1 MEKKT
6 GEIIVPT
13 EPTNPPAKVTGFT
26 FKSYDKKAG
35 LLQFEIKNQDGSP
48 TDLINATV
56 RLFMYIYSGE
66 EKKEFP
72 IFDNQIITE
81 SYMQGIV
88 KYLIPDMLLA
98 YEGKVDAN
106 VYIDFPDGSH
116 TDNLAFTFNIEKSII
131 DRDVQLNGEY
141 YFKDFQQLLDGIK
154 QETTDAVNEAL
165 TNVDSTIE
173 KANQQINNFVENAAQ
188 SIDQN
193 VVEVTEEL
201 KTTQSNID
209 TVSQNVV
216 STQNELTL
224 IKDKMNQT
232 NQQIGDLGKLK
243 KMYSNSIDFGG
254 YDYSGNPNLMA
265 NINADSFSQGTGAL
279 SVVDDGDEVVVTL
292 DPNHKLEIYKMKSQP
307 ALIVGKTYT
316 MSVEIMLEDDFTGD
330 PSKIVLRYFRMPQ
343 WVPALTTPNT
353 LTTAK
358 GVWQKLTVTAK
369 MTTAIDNAESWYIL
383 LYNQDANNSL
393 SGRLRLRHAKL
404 EEGSTATPYQPN
416 LLDDPYWLGKA
427 PLGENIANKD
437 VQFPITTTEYS
448 VYSKANVEDYKVNQ
462 KYVLTMK
469 ATKPATQRFIAYL
482 NGGTIKA
489 AVLYPVEGLTDT
501 WQGEFTVT
509 QASIDAGALRTLAV
523 YQFPSET
530 KGTVKIDWLKIEKGD
545 TRTPNISQF
554 KYFGEG
560 LKDSDNPNDYSWNIT
575 PDYGEQY
582 FVTKS
587 STEKGLMVY
596 KNQYI
601 TTENWDDIQESGIYY
616 CAGATGENMPVQGPL
631 YGNLIVIKSAGV
643 IIQQFLSN
651 GMFYKR
657 AMIGYPMAWNPWS
670 KLASDASVVHSSGN
684 ESIDGFKDFRQTP
697 TVNNVPVAL
706 DRFVSKTVKTTNT
719 TDFTNESSVRFE
731 RDGRSVVANFSITNK
746 SANFAGWKNLMA
758 FPKGYTPTSLKDWG
772 GTLANKTNRNPAL
785 SVYANGSGIVVMV
798 STTNL
803 PENQECSGTVSY
815 FTNDVWPNE

>member
-369 MTTAIDNAESWYIL
+369 MTTVIDNAESWYIL

-657 AMIGYPMAWNPWS
+657 AIIGYPMAWNPWS

>member
-116 TDNLAFTFNIEKSII
+116 TDNLAFTFNIKKSII

-697 TVNNVPVAL
+697 TVNNIPVAL